1 MTILVIFLALDFFM
15 SFGIWGWKFILMG
28 SIFFDRWEI
37 VSSFPLFFLSSSW
50 FNSHC
55 LVIFFLCP
63 LKHQLFFFFTS
74 FFLKHQLLNLPLALF
89 PRSGIEDVSHLVM
102 EFSGFVTHPWK
113 PYRIVT
119 YLLLSLAW
127 GKDTSHLACEQMDTF
142 FPASLTFH
150 ELFQMSILTKS
161 TWHHITICVKKL
173 LLNSFYTLGTT
184 LPPFIC
190 YSEFGKRQTHGF
202 NPAHC

>member
-15 SFGIWGWKFILMG
+15 SFGIWGCKFILMG
-28 SIFFDRWEI
+28 CIFFDRWEI

-63 LKHQLFFFFTS
+63 LKHQL
-74 FFLKHQLLNLPLALF
+74 LNLPLALF
-89 PRSGIEDVSHLVM
+89 PRSGIEAVSHLVM

-113 PYRIVT
+113 PYHIVT

-127 GKDTSHLACEQMDTF
+127 DKDTSHLACEQMDIF

-161 TWHHITICVKKL
+161 IWHHITMCVKKL

-190 YSEFGKRQTHGF
+190 YSEFGKRQSHGF
-202 NPAHC
+202 NSAHC